1 MHDNHETPLNP
12 ETDSSQKSG
21 KNRTETSND
30 LQDMPEVEVMH
41 ETELLMKLNESEA
54 LAQTHKDA
62 WLRAV
67 AETENLRKR
76 MENELV
82 QTRRYAV
89 EGLAAELVVVRDN
102 LERALAAEN
111 TSAESLRE
119 GVDLTYKSLS
129 GIFEKYHLVEL
140 NPAGEKF
147 DPHLHQAISLID
159 SELPANTVVSVLQK
173 GYRLNDR
180 VLRPALVMVS
190 KG

>member
-1 MHDNHETPLNP
+1 MQDSHDNPMNP
-12 ETDSSQKSG
+12 D
-21 KNRTETSND
+21 
-30 LQDMPEVEVMH
+30 
-41 ETELLMKLNESEA
+41 TELPEQNEKEPGVQGEVGQEIPEAGVTNEAELFEKLNEAEA

-62 WLRAV
+62 WLRSV
-67 AETENLRKR
+67 ADAENLRKR

-89 EGLAAELVVVRDN
+89 EGLASELVVIRDN
-102 LERALAAEN
+102 LERALSVEN
-111 TSAESLRE
+111 VSTESIRE
-119 GVDLTYKSLS
+119 GVELIYKSLN

-140 NPAGEKF
+140 NPEHEKF
-147 DPHLHQAISLID
+147 DPNLHQAISMVD
-159 SELPANTVVSVLQK
+159 SELPPNMVVSVLQK